1 MSSEPTELSSASS
14 APSSPEAS
22 PEPSASTTGPGPSS
36 QTPSAEAQA
45 AHAEPAPETPAPN
58 RGPKVRIGTQRPG
71 SAKVWSKPQVA
82 PVETRRP
89 AKAPGSM
96 GLAPEKTSP
105 PEEGLQSEA
114 PPAEERSPGH
124 APSASATP
132 APPQTATK
140 VAVPNLREQ
149 LPPELELEVI
159 EALGGMSVADVIE
172 PSGDPTRE
180 LEPDTRLR
188 GKVASIHRDDVFV
201 DLGGR
206 NQGVLPLRQ
215 FATPPELGAM
225 LDIIVSRFDAEE
237 GLYQLALPGGAVD
250 VADWSQVA
258 EGMVVEA
265 RITGHNKGGLE
276 CEVSHLRGFIPAGQ
290 MSLFRVEDLSQFVG
304 QTMHCVVTEVNP
316 ERRNLVLSRRAMLE
330 RERAEAKT
338 KLMSELAEG
347 QVREGVVRSLQ
358 DYGAFIDLG
367 GVDGLLHVSQLSWQR
382 VKHPAEVLEVGQP
395 IKVKIRKIDTATG
408 KISLA
413 FRDLTEN
420 PWTTASGKYP
430 VTSTHQGV
438 VSKIMDFGAF
448 VELEPGVEG
457 LVHISELSHG
467 RVFRVSDVVSEG
479 QEVDVKVLSVDTE
492 QQRISLSMK
501 ALEARPETKKAE
513 PEPEEEAPPPLP
525 QPKRKTPLK
534 GGIGRSS
541 GGEQFGLKW

>member
-1 MSSEPTELSSASS
+1 V
-14 APSSPEAS
+14 
-22 PEPSASTTGPGPSS
+22 
-36 QTPSAEAQA
+36 Q
-45 AHAEPAPETPAPN
+45 PA
-58 RGPKVRIGTQRPG
+58 
-71 SAKVWSKPQVA
+71 
-82 PVETRRP
+82 
-89 AKAPGSM
+89 
-96 GLAPEKTSP
+96 
-105 PEEGLQSEA
+105 
-114 PPAEERSPGH
+114 
-124 APSASATP
+124 
-132 APPQTATK
+132 K

-159 EALGGMSVADVIE
+159 EALGGMSVAEVIE
-172 PSGDPTRE
+172 PSGEPAKE
-180 LEPDTRLR
+180 IEPDSRVH
-188 GKVASIHRDDVFV
+188 GKVASVHRDDVFV

-206 NQGVLPLRQ
+206 NQGVLSLRQ
-215 FATPPELGAM
+215 FATPPELGTM
-225 LDIIVSRFDAEE
+225 IEVNVNRFDAEE
-237 GLYQLALPGGAVD
+237 GLYQLSLPGGAVD
-250 VADWSQVA
+250 VADWSQVS

-265 RITGHNKGGLE
+265 RVTGHNKGGLE

-290 MSLFRVEDLSQFVG
+290 LSLFRVEDLSQFVG
-304 QTMHCVVTEVNP
+304 QALHCVVTEVNP

-330 RERAEAKT
+330 RDRAEAKT

-395 IKVKIRKIDTATG
+395 IKVKIRKIDTETG

-420 PWTTASGKYP
+420 PWTTAGGKYP
-430 VTSTHQGV
+430 VTSTHEGV

-448 VELEPGVEG
+448 IELEPGIEG

-467 RVFRVSDVVSEG
+467 RVFRVRDVVSEG
-479 QEVDVKVLSVDTE
+479 QDVEVKVLSVDAE

-501 ALEARPETKKAE
+501 ALQARPESKKAG
-513 PEPEEEAPPPLP
+513 PEPAEEEAPPPLP
-525 QPKRKTPLK
+525 QPTRKTPLK

>member
-1 MSSEPTELSSASS
+1 M
-14 APSSPEAS
+14 
-22 PEPSASTTGPGPSS
+22 
-36 QTPSAEAQA
+36 
-45 AHAEPAPETPAPN
+45 
-58 RGPKVRIGTQRPG
+58 
-71 SAKVWSKPQVA
+71 
-82 PVETRRP
+82 
-89 AKAPGSM
+89 
-96 GLAPEKTSP
+96 
-105 PEEGLQSEA
+105 
-114 PPAEERSPGH
+114 
-124 APSASATP
+124 
-132 APPQTATK
+132 
-140 VAVPNLREQ
+140 PNLREQ

-172 PSGDPTRE
+172 PSGDPARE
-180 LEPDTRLR
+180 LDPDTRLL
-188 GKVASIHRDDVFV
+188 GKVASIHRDDVFL

-206 NQGVLPLRQ
+206 NQGVLALRQ
-215 FATPPELGAM
+215 FATPPELGSM
-225 LDIIVSRFDAEE
+225 LDVVVTRFDAEE
-237 GLYQLALPGGAVD
+237 GLYQLMLPGGAVD

-304 QTMHCVVTEVNP
+304 QAMHCVVTEVNP

-347 QVREGVVRSLQ
+347 QVREGIVRSLQ

-395 IKVKIRKIDTATG
+395 IKVKIRKIDTETG

-430 VTSTHQGV
+430 VTSSHRGV

-448 VELEPGVEG
+448 IELEPGVEG

-479 QEVDVKVLSVDTE
+479 QEVDVKVLSVDAE

-501 ALEARPETKKAE
+501 ALQARAETKKAE
-513 PEPEEEAPPPLP
+513 PEPEEEALPALP

-534 GGIGRSS
+534 GGIGRNS